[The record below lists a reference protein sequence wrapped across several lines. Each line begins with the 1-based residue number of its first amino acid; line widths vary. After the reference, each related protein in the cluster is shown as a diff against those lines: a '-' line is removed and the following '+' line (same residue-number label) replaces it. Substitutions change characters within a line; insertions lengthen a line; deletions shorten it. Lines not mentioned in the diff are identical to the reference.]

1 MRHLIALALLL
12 IPVPADAEQIGRWFS
27 PKGGATAAIVREFD
41 AAKDSIWVLAYT
53 FTSQPI
59 ADALIRAKNRGVE
72 VVVILDSDSVN
83 GRGAQA
89 TRLIDAGCLVLSDAA
104 HPIAHNKVSIIDG
117 VRMFGGSFNYSAQAE
132 QNAENLTL
140 EDGREAI
147 RDFTSDFRRHRQHS
161 IKLKVNR

>member
-41 AAKDSIWVLAYT
+41 AAEDSIWVLAYT
-53 FTSQPI
+53 FTSQQI

-83 GRGAQA
+83 GRGGQA

-117 VRMFGGSFNYSAQAE
+117 VLMFGGSFNYSAQAE

-140 EDGREAI
+140 EDGREAV
-147 RDFTSDFRRHRQHS
+147 RDFTNDFRRHRQHS
-161 IKLKVNR
+161 MPLKVRR